1 MKKMNQY
8 ELNNEKH
15 LNKKI
20 KDNKKKQ
27 PTEPL

>member
-1 MKKMNQY
+1 MNQY

-27 PTEPL
+27 PTEPLWMR